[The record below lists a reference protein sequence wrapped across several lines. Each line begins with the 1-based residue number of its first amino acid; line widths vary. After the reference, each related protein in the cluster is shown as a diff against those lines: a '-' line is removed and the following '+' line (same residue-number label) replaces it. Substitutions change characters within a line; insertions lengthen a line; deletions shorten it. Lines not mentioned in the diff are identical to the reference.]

1 MNEYPP
7 LIGITGRRGVGHQ
20 LNAPAGFSDAP
31 TDVYL
36 SEYATSVIG
45 AGGLPFHLPLDAE
58 PDHIASRLDG
68 LLLAGGEDVAPLN
81 YGQLPQ
87 ERTGPSSIERDN
99 FELALAQAS
108 IARGIPVLGIC
119 RGIQLLNVLRNGT
132 LIQHLPEA
140 EAIHHA
146 AGSHSRLERSHRV
159 ETVPKSVLAEVY
171 GPITSVNSFHHQAI
185 DVPGL
190 GVRVTATAPDGII
203 EGIEFED
210 APVVAI
216 QWHPETFVADPVFD
230 WFVSTTT
237 HPPNTRGE
245 QNADSIEFAA
255 PQP

>member
-36 SEYATSVIG
+36 SEYATSVIA

-58 PDHIASRLDG
+58 PGHIASRLDG

-185 DVPGL
+185 DTPGL

-216 QWHPETFVADPVFD
+216 QWHPETFVADPIFD

-237 HPPNTRGE
+237 HASNTRGE